1 MTMNYD
7 RRPKTASTPIDW
19 KKGAEADTKL
29 REALD
34 LLEDLRREMA
44 ADPGVKASPVFQ
56 TTVKAIAGVHEA
68 MKWSQYLRENARRW
82 KVAKIRFEDQ
92 IAKPA
97 QADAALTNAY
107 VKLAAFK
114 QGLDDMEEIPD
125 YLKPL
130 YREVLKAMDAVGAAQ
145 RPTNQL
151 RMMVQRLP
159 QFR

>member
-1 MTMNYD
+1 
-7 RRPKTASTPIDW
+7 
-19 KKGAEADTKL
+19 
-29 REALD
+29 
-34 LLEDLRREMA
+34 MA

-56 TTVKAIAGVHEA
+56 TNLKAIDGIQDA

-82 KVAKIRFEDQ
+82 KAAKIRFEDQ

-97 QADAALTNAY
+97 QADTALTDAY
-107 VKLAAFK
+107 VKLMTFK
-114 QGLDDMEEIPD
+114 QGLDNMEEIPD

-130 YREVLKAMDAVGAAQ
+130 YREVLKAMDAVGDAQ
-145 RPTNQL
+145 RLTYQL

>member
-1 MTMNYD
+1 MD
-7 RRPKTASTPIDW
+7 VKDPRWKTAGSPIDW

-29 REALD
+29 REARD

-56 TTVKAIAGVHEA
+56 TNLKAIDGIQDA

-82 KVAKIRFEDQ
+82 KAAKIRFEDQ

-97 QADAALTNAY
+97 QADTALTDAY
-107 VKLAAFK
+107 VKLMTFK
-114 QGLDDMEEIPD
+114 QGLDNMEEIPD

-130 YREVLKAMDAVGAAQ
+130 YREVLKAMDAVGDAQ
-145 RPTNQL
+145 RLTYQL